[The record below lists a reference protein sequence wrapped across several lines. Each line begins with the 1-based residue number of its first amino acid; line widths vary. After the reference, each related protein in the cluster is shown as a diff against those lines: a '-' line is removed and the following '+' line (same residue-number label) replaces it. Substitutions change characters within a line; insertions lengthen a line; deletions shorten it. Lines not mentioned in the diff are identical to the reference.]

1 MRMSL
6 ITGTVGLGL
15 LALAGCS
22 VNTAPPAVATPAV
35 AVTPPTTTYV
45 APAAVVPT
53 PGTTVITR
61 P

>member
-1 MRMSL
+1 MRTSI
-6 ITGTVGLGL
+6 ITGVVGLGL

-45 APAAVVPT
+45 TPAPAIVPT
-53 PGTTVITR
+53 PGTTVITH
-61 P
+61 

>member
-1 MRMSL
+1 MRMSI
-6 ITGTVGLGL
+6 ITGVVGLGL
-15 LALAGCS
+15 LGLAGCT
-22 VNTAPPAVATPAV
+22 VNNPAPVTPAV

-45 APAAVVPT
+45 TPAAPAVVPA